1 MLIKKT
7 AAKISLTGLLLFCVF
22 AFTRHPADGIVDKT
36 AASLNTW
43 MGERPQEKVYLHT
56 DKPYYALGD
65 TIWFKAY
72 VTVGSRH
79 QLSGLSGA
87 LYVDLVNEKD
97 IIRETLK
104 LPLTA
109 GMSIGDFI
117 LSDTLKEGNYR
128 IRAYTQWMRN
138 AGPDYYFDRTFA
150 VGNPGSEEVI
160 AKVTYQYKTTAGKPV
175 VTALLNYTDAS
186 GLPLT
191 DKEVRYEIMANHE
204 SIASEKAK
212 TDASGNITI
221 NMINDQASNLKGAYI
236 RTTIVTEKKKKIEK
250 SFPIKA
256 ALSQSDVQFF
266 PESGEL
272 VNGLT
277 SRVAFKAV
285 GVDGTGVNIKGSI
298 TDNQDQEVA
307 QLESMHAGM
316 GTFNLKPEVGKTYK
330 ARIKYPDGSETIINL
345 PRAADEGYVLAVY
358 QTAGD
363 SLLVRINASAKSV
376 NQTVNLIAQTGGE
389 TIYATPIKITQI
401 QTSVWLKKTN
411 FPSGIAQFTLFDNQ
425 GKPIN
430 ERIAFLKNP
439 DQMQLKIG
447 TARPAYKTRE
457 KVELQLE
464 AKDQKGKA
472 VAGSFSVAVIDESKV
487 PIDETLES
495 TIFSNILLTS
505 DLKGYIE
512 KPNYYFATES
522 ESVNK
527 ALDNLMLT
535 QGYRRF
541 TWKEVL
547 SGKPGEPKFK
557 AEKLATEISGK
568 VLSLGGKPLP
578 NAKVTL
584 MSLKAGILRDTTT
597 DAQGRFRFDKLVLSD
612 SLTFS
617 VQARTVKNKKRLEV
631 VLDRVPDQILT
642 PNNNIGDINTD
653 IAESTKD
660 YLANTK
666 KEYELLERT
675 GKLNRVQRLR
685 EILIKGKRK
694 EDPYSGNIR
703 IPSGSVDQTFV
714 IKNPELCANLAVCL
728 QGRLAGVFFMP
739 GRGSDCSVMNWPWTL
754 NKNAIRTV
762 LVPMQI
768 IVDGRRITDC
778 VEVADIFDD
787 NGLNPA
793 DIVRIEVVR
802 SSIALTQFLG
812 GPSIFIYTKRGWV
825 YKRYNP
831 SMTNISPKGFNN
843 ARAFYSPRYDA
854 SNTATQIPDFRSTI
868 YWNPN
873 VITAADGK
881 VKFDFFNAD
890 DPGNYR
896 VVVEGVNAAGEL
908 GRQVY
913 RYKVE

>member
-1 MLIKKT
+1 MLIKKS
-7 AAKISLTGLLLFCVF
+7 AVILLFLCGFFCLF
-22 AFTRHPADGIVDKT
+22 AFTRNPPDDLVDKI

-87 LYVDLVNEKD
+87 IYVDLVNERD
-97 IIRETLK
+97 SIQETLK

-117 LSDTLKEGNYR
+117 LSDTLNEGNYR
-128 IRAYTQWMRN
+128 IRAYTRWMRN

-160 AKVTYQYKTTAGKPV
+160 AKVTYQYKTTGGNPV
-175 VTALLNYTDAS
+175 VTALLNYTDAN

-204 SIASEKAK
+204 AIASEKAK
-212 TDASGNITI
+212 TDVSGNITI
-221 NMINDQASNLKGAYI
+221 NMINDQKSNLKGAYI

-307 QLESMHAGM
+307 QMESVHAGM
-316 GTFNLKPEVGKTYK
+316 GTFNLKPEAGKTYK
-330 ARIKYPDGSETIINL
+330 AKIMYPDGSETNINL
-345 PRAADEGYVLAVY
+345 PKATDEGYVLAVY
-358 QTAGD
+358 QTEGD
-363 SLLVRINASAKSV
+363 SLLVRINASKNSV

-389 TIYATPIKITQI
+389 TIYASPIKIAQI
-401 QTSVWLKKTN
+401 QTSVWLKKGN
-411 FPSGIAQFTLFDNQ
+411 FPSGIAQFTLFDNRGQ
-425 GKPIN
+425 PIN

-439 DQMQLKIG
+439 DEMQLKIG
-447 TARPAYKTRE
+447 TAKPTYKTRE
-457 KVELQLE
+457 KVEIELD

-522 ESVNK
+522 EAVNK

-547 SGKPGEPKFK
+547 SGKPGEPVFS
-557 AEKLATEISGK
+557 AEKLATEIAGK
-568 VLSLGGKPLP
+568 VLSLSGKPLP

-584 MSLKAGILRDTTT
+584 LSLKAGIVRDTTT
-597 DAQGRFRFDKLVLSD
+597 DAQGRFHFDKLVLSD
-612 SLTFS
+612 SLKFS
-617 VQARTVKNKKRLEV
+617 VQARTAKNGKQVEIL
-631 VLDRVPDQILT
+631 LDKVPNQILT
-642 PNNNIGDINTD
+642 PNNNIGDINTK
-653 IAESTKD
+653 IAESTKE

-666 KEYELLERT
+666 KEFAILERT
-675 GKLNRVQRLR
+675 GKLNRVQRLG
-685 EILIKGKRK
+685 EVVIKGTKK
-694 EDPYSGNIR
+694 EDQYSTQGNIR
-703 IPSGSVDQTFV
+703 ISSASADQIYV
-714 IKNPELCANLAVCL
+714 IPNPELCANLGVCL
-728 QGRLAGVFFMP
+728 QGMLGGVTFMP
-739 GRGSDCSVMNWPWTL
+739 RHY
-754 NKNAIRTV
+754 KYETV
-762 LVPMQI
+762 QSYPYIGGLPAVVI
-768 IVDGRRITDC
+768 LDGRRIDNM
-778 VEVADIFDD
+778 VEVAEIFDNNVID
-787 NGLNPA
+787 PT
-793 DIVRIEVVR
+793 DIAKIEVVR
-802 SSIALTQFLG
+802 TSVLQTMLG
-812 GPSIFIYTKRGWV
+812 GPSILIFTKRGWV
-825 YKRYNP
+825 HKRYDP

-843 ARAFYSPRYDA
+843 VRAFYSPRYDGPK
-854 SNTATQIPDFRSTI
+854 TATQLPDFRSTI

-881 VKFDFFNAD
+881 VKFDFFTAD
-890 DPGNYR
+890 DLGNYR
-896 VVVEGVNAAGEL
+896 VVVEGINAAGEL

-913 RYKVE
+913 RFKVE

>member
-1 MLIKKT
+1 
-7 AAKISLTGLLLFCVF
+7 
-22 AFTRHPADGIVDKT
+22 
-36 AASLNTW
+36 
-43 MGERPQEKVYLHT
+43 
-56 DKPYYALGD
+56 
-65 TIWFKAY
+65 
-72 VTVGSRH
+72 
-79 QLSGLSGA
+79 
-87 LYVDLVNEKD
+87 
-97 IIRETLK
+97 
-104 LPLTA
+104 
-109 GMSIGDFI
+109 
-117 LSDTLKEGNYR
+117 
-128 IRAYTQWMRN
+128 
-138 AGPDYYFDRTFA
+138 DRTFA

-175 VTALLNYTDAS
+175 VTALLNYTDAG

-204 SIASEKAK
+204 AIASEKAK
-212 TDASGNITI
+212 TDASGNVTI
-221 NMINDQASNLKGAYI
+221 NMINDQTSNLKGAYI

-266 PESGEL
+266 PESGDL

-316 GTFNLKPEVGKTYK
+316 GTFNLKPEAGKTYK

-345 PRAADEGYVLAVY
+345 PKAADEGYVLAVY
-358 QTAGD
+358 QTEGD
-363 SLLVRINASAKSV
+363 SLLVRINASTKSL

-389 TIYATPIKITQI
+389 TIYASPVKISRPI
-401 QTSVWLKKTN
+401 TSLWLKKAN

-425 GKPIN
+425 GQPIN
-430 ERIAFLKNP
+430 ERIAFLKNR

-447 TARPAYKTRE
+447 TAKPTYKTRE
-457 KVELQLE
+457 KVEIQLD

-472 VAGSFSVAVIDESKV
+472 VAGSFSVSVIDESKV

-522 ESVNK
+522 EVVNK

-547 SGKPGEPKFK
+547 SGKPGEPIFK
-557 AEKLATEISGK
+557 AEKLSTEIAGK
-568 VLSLGGKPLP
+568 VLSLSGKPFP

-584 MSLKAGILRDTTT
+584 MSLKAGIVRDTTT
-597 DAQGRFRFDKLVLSD
+597 NAQGRFRFDKLVLSD
-612 SLTFS
+612 SLKFS
-617 VQARTVKNKKRLEV
+617 VQARTAKNGKNVEI
-631 VLDRVPDQILT
+631 VLDKVPAQILT
-642 PNNNIGDINTD
+642 PNKNIGDINTD
-653 IAESTKD
+653 IAESTKE

-666 KEYELLERT
+666 KEFAILERT
-675 GKLNRVQRLR
+675 GKLNRVQQLR
-685 EILIKGKRK
+685 EVLIKGTKK
-694 EDPYSGNIR
+694 ENQYSMQGSIR
-703 IPSGSVDQTFV
+703 IPSVSVDQTY
-714 IKNPELCANLAVCL
+714 IIPSPELCANLGVCL
-728 QGRLAGVFFMP
+728 QGMLAGVVFQP
-739 GRGSDCSVMNWPWTL
+739 AKDLACTVINWPW
-754 NKNAIRTV
+754 ARV
-762 LVPMQI
+762 QGGLVPMQVI
-768 IVDGRRITDC
+768 LDGRRITDC
-778 VEVADIFDD
+778 IEVSEIFDNNVID
-787 NGLNPA
+787 PT
-793 DIVRIEVVR
+793 DIVKIEVVR
-802 SSIALTQFLG
+802 SSIAMTRFLG
-812 GPSIFIYTKRGWV
+812 GPSILIFTKRGWV
-825 YKRYNP
+825 RKKYDP
-831 SMTNISPKGFNN
+831 SMANISPKGFNN
-843 ARAFYSPRYDA
+843 TRAFYSPRYDVPE
-854 SNTATQIPDFRSTI
+854 TATQMPDFRSTI

-873 VITAADGK
+873 VITSSDGS

-890 DPGNYR
+890 DPGNYS
-896 VVVEGVNAAGEL
+896 VVVEGINAAGEL

>member
-1 MLIKKT
+1 MLIKKP
-7 AAKISLTGLLLFCVF
+7 AAQISLACLLLFCLF
-22 AFTRHPADGIVDKT
+22 AFTRNPPDDLVDKI

-43 MGERPQEKVYLHT
+43 MSERPQEKVYLHT

-87 LYVDLVNEKD
+87 LYVDLVNGRD
-97 IIRETLK
+97 SIQETLK

-109 GMSIGDFI
+109 GMSIGDFT

-128 IRAYTQWMRN
+128 IRAYTRWMRN

-160 AKVTYQYKTTAGKPV
+160 AKVTYQYKTTGGNPV
-175 VTALLNYTDAS
+175 VTALLNYTDAN

-204 SIASEKAK
+204 AIASEKAK
-212 TDASGNITI
+212 TDGSGNITI
-221 NMINDQASNLKGAYI
+221 NIINDQTSNLKGAYI

-266 PESGEL
+266 PESGDL

-285 GVDGTGVNIKGSI
+285 SVDGTGVNIKGSI
-298 TDNQDQEVA
+298 TDNQGQEVA
-307 QLESMHAGM
+307 QMESVHAGM
-316 GTFNLKPEVGKTYK
+316 GTFNLKPEVGKTYEAK
-330 ARIKYPDGSETIINL
+330 IKYPDGSETVINL
-345 PRAADEGYVLAVY
+345 PKAADGGYVLAVY
-358 QTAGD
+358 QTEGD
-363 SLLVRINASAKSV
+363 SLLVRINASAKAV

-389 TIYATPIKITQI
+389 TIYASQIKISTPV
-401 QTSVWLKKTN
+401 TSIWLKKTS
-411 FPSGIAQFTLFDNQ
+411 FPSGIAQFTLFDNRGQ
-425 GKPIN
+425 PIN

-439 DQMQLKIG
+439 DEMQLKIS
-447 TARPAYKTRE
+447 TSKPAYKTRE
-457 KVELQLE
+457 KVEIELE
-464 AKDQKGKA
+464 SNDQRGKA

-487 PIDETLES
+487 PIDETSES
-495 TIFSNILLTS
+495 TIFSNTLLTS

-522 ESVNK
+522 EAVNK

-547 SGKPGEPKFK
+547 SGKPGEPIFR
-557 AEKLATEISGK
+557 AEKLSTEIAGK
-568 VLSLGGKPLP
+568 VLSLSGKPLP

-584 MSLKAGILRDTTT
+584 MSLKAGIVRDTTT
-597 DAQGRFRFDKLVLSD
+597 DAQGRFDFDKLVLSD
-612 SLTFS
+612 SLKFS
-617 VQARTVKNKKRLEV
+617 VQARTAKNGKQVEI
-631 VLDRVPDQILT
+631 VLYKVPNQILT

-653 IAESTKD
+653 IAESTKE
-660 YLANTK
+660 YLANTQ
-666 KEYELLERT
+666 KEFEILERT

-685 EILIKGKRK
+685 EVVIKGTKK
-694 EDPYSGNIR
+694 EDQYSTQGMFR
-703 IPSGSVDQTFV
+703 IPSVSADQIYV
-714 IKNPELCANLAVCL
+714 IPNPELCANLGVCL
-728 QGRLAGVFFMP
+728 QGMLAGVVFMLKDTENIVIQNYP
-739 GRGSDCSVMNWPWTL
+739 ITRH
-754 NKNAIRTV
+754 I
-762 LVPMQI
+762 PMQVI
-768 IVDGRRITDC
+768 LDGRRVDNVI
-778 VEVADIFDD
+778 EIADIFDNNVID
-787 NGLNPA
+787 PT
-793 DIVRIEVVR
+793 DIAKIEVVR
-802 SSIALTQFLG
+802 SNYAMKTILG
-812 GPSIFIYTKRGWV
+812 GPSILIFTKRGWV
-825 YKRYNP
+825 HKRYDP

-843 ARAFYSPRYDA
+843 VRAFYSPRYDA
-854 SNTATQIPDFRSTI
+854 PKTATQMPDFRSTI

-890 DPGNYR
+890 DPGSYR
-896 VVVEGVNAAGEL
+896 VVVEGINAAGEL
-908 GRQVY
+908 GRKVY
-913 RYKVE
+913 RFKVE